1 MQRSRRQRVDIHH
14 HHPRVTRG
22 RVGWAWDC
30 SCGGASCRTGV
41 VSFSWRQALISAM
54 NHAATLAP

>member
-1 MQRSRRQRVDIHH
+1 MHRTRRSRVDVAH
-14 HHPRVTRG
+14 HHPKVRRASA
-22 RVGWAWDC
+22 GWAWDC

-41 VSFSWRQALISAM
+41 VSFSWREAVISAL